1 MAIIRG
7 FGPPAWGWRVP
18 TDVQR
23 MRSEMD
29 RLFEGLT
36 GATSREPG
44 PGVFPLTNVT
54 EDHDNYYVRAELP
67 GIKADELNISVT
79 ADGMSISGERKI
91 RARGE
96 DARYHR
102 RERNAGKFSRMLSL
116 PGHIDTEKVEASCS
130 DGVLTVVLP
139 KAAAAKPKQITV
151 KAG

>member
-1 MAIIRG
+1 
-7 FGPPAWGWRVP
+7 
-18 TDVQR
+18 
-23 MRSEMD
+23 
-29 RLFEGLT
+29 
-36 GATSREPG
+36 
-44 PGVFPLTNVT
+44 
-54 EDHDNYYVRAELP
+54 
-67 GIKADELNISVT
+67 
-79 ADGMSISGERKI
+79 MSISGERKI
-91 RARGE
+91 RTRGE